1 MVVLYFILS
10 LFSIEQ
16 ENRYIIQ
23 NSKIEFYSYAPL
35 EDIQAV
41 NTESVGAIDI
51 ESGEFI
57 IKIPVNSFE
66 FPNKLMQKHFNDSYL
81 ETDIY
86 PECIFRG
93 KLNENSAS
101 GEITLHGVTKKIEI
115 PISKTVER
123 DYISINTEFKITL
136 KDHKIKIPRL
146 LFQNI
151 AEEIEIKVSSEFIKY
166 KKE

>member
-1 MVVLYFILS
+1 MVVVCFILS

-23 NSKIEFYSYAPL
+23 NSKIEFYSYALL

-57 IKIPVNSFE
+57 IKIPVNAFE

-93 KLNENSAS
+93 KINENSAS

-115 PISKTVER
+115 PISKTINEENII
-123 DYISINTEFKITL
+123 ISTDFKILL

>member
-1 MVVLYFILS
+1 MVVIYFILS

-16 ENRYIIQ
+16 ENRYIIN

-57 IKIPVNSFE
+57 IKIPVNAFE

-93 KLNENSAS
+93 KINENSAS

-115 PISKTVER
+115 PISKTINEENII
-123 DYISINTEFKITL
+123 ISTDFKILL

-151 AEEIEIKVSSEFIKY
+151 AEEIEIKVISEFIKY

>member
-115 PISKTVER
+115 PISKTINEENII
-123 DYISINTEFKITL
+123 ISTDFKILL

-151 AEEIEIKVSSEFIKY
+151 AEEIEIKVNSEFIKY
-166 KKE
+166 KQE

>member
-1 MVVLYFILS
+1 MVVIYFILS

-16 ENRYIIQ
+16 ENRYIIN

-57 IKIPVNSFE
+57 IKIPVNAFE

-93 KLNENSAS
+93 KINENSAS

-115 PISKTVER
+115 PISKTINEENII
-123 DYISINTEFKITL
+123 ISTDFKILL

-166 KKE
+166 KQE

>member
-1 MVVLYFILS
+1 MVVIYFILS

-93 KLNENSAS
+93 KINENSAS

-115 PISKTVER
+115 PISKTINEENII
-123 DYISINTEFKITL
+123 ISTDFKILL

-151 AEEIEIKVSSEFIKY
+151 AEEIEIKVNSEFIKY

>member
-1 MVVLYFILS
+1 MVIIYFIL
-10 LFSIEQ
+10 LFLPFQEETRFIIE
-16 ENRYIIQ
+16 

-41 NTESVGAIDI
+41 NTESIGAIDI

-57 IKIPVNSFE
+57 IKIPVSSFE

-81 ETDIY
+81 ETDKY

-93 KLNENSAS
+93 TLKGNKAT
-101 GEITLHGVTKKIEI
+101 GEITLHGVTKNIEIRINKIEEE
-115 PISKTVER
+115 KK
-123 DYISINTEFKITL
+123 ISITTEFKIAL
-136 KDHKIKIPRL
+136 KDHKIKVPRI

-151 AEEIEIKVSSEFIKY
+151 AEEIEVKVSSTFTEFQQQ
-166 KKE
+166 

>member
-10 LFSIEQ
+10 LISIEL

-57 IKIPVNSFE
+57 IKIPVNAFE

-115 PISKTVER
+115 PISKTINEENII
-123 DYISINTEFKITL
+123 ISTDFKILL

>member
-1 MVVLYFILS
+1 MVVIYFILS

-115 PISKTVER
+115 PISKTINEEG
-123 DYISINTEFKITL
+123 ININTEFKILL

-151 AEEIEIKVSSEFIKY
+151 AEEIEVKVSSTFIKY
-166 KKE
+166 KQE

>member
-1 MVVLYFILS
+1 MVIIYFILS
-10 LFSIEQ
+10 IFALKQETRYVIE
-16 ENRYIIQ
+16 
-23 NSKIEFYSYAPL
+23 NSKIELYSYALL

-41 NTESVGAIDI
+41 NTESIGAIDT

-57 IKIPVNSFE
+57 IKIPVNAFE

-81 ETDIY
+81 ETDKY
-86 PECIFRG
+86 PESIFRG
-93 KLNENSAS
+93 KLNGNTAS

-115 PISKTVER
+115 PISKTINEEG
-123 DYISINTEFKITL
+123 ININTEFKILL

-151 AEEIEIKVSSEFIKY
+151 AEEIEVKVSSTFIKFQ
-166 KKE
+166 E

>member
-1 MVVLYFILS
+1 MVIIYFILS
-10 LFSIEQ
+10 IFALKQETRYVIE
-16 ENRYIIQ
+16 
-23 NSKIEFYSYAPL
+23 NSKIEFYSYALL

-41 NTESVGAIDI
+41 NTESIGAIDT

-57 IKIPVNSFE
+57 IKIPVNAFE

-81 ETDIY
+81 ETDKY
-86 PECIFRG
+86 PESIFRG
-93 KLNENSAS
+93 KLNGNTAS

-115 PISKTVER
+115 PISKTINEEG
-123 DYISINTEFKITL
+123 ININTEFKILL

-151 AEEIEIKVSSEFIKY
+151 AEEIEVKVSSTFIKFQ
-166 KKE
+166 E

>member
-1 MVVLYFILS
+1 MVVVYFILS

-57 IKIPVNSFE
+57 IKIPVNAFE

-115 PISKTVER
+115 PISKTINEENII
-123 DYISINTEFKITL
+123 ISTDFKILL

>member
-93 KLNENSAS
+93 KINENSAS
-101 GEITLHGVTKKIEI
+101 GEITLHGVT
-115 PISKTVER
+115 TVS
-123 DYISINTEFKITL
+123 YTL
-136 KDHKIKIPRL
+136 LTLPTIYS
-146 LFQNI
+146 
-151 AEEIEIKVSSEFIKY
+151 V
-166 KKE
+166 

>member
-1 MVVLYFILS
+1 MVVVYFILS

-115 PISKTVER
+115 PISKTINEENII
-123 DYISINTEFKITL
+123 ISTDFKILL

-166 KKE
+166 KQE

>member
-1 MVVLYFILS
+1 MVIIYFIL
-10 LFSIEQ
+10 LFLPFQEETRFIIE
-16 ENRYIIQ
+16 

-41 NTESVGAIDI
+41 NTESIGAIDI

-57 IKIPVNSFE
+57 IKIPVSSFE

-81 ETDIY
+81 ETDKY

-93 KLNENSAS
+93 TLKGNKAT
-101 GEITLHGVTKKIEI
+101 GEITLHGVTKNIEI
-115 PISKTVER
+115 PINKIEEEKK
-123 DYISINTEFKITL
+123 ISITTEFKIAL
-136 KDHKIKIPRL
+136 KDHKIKVPRI

-151 AEEIEIKVSSEFIKY
+151 AEEIEVKVSSTFTEFQQQ
-166 KKE
+166 